1 MKVKKIEVSKRDKLG
16 KGETKRLRNQDM
28 VPCVMYGGDSN
39 YHFFAHENFF
49 KKVVFSP
56 DVYIVELNIDGDVH
70 KALMQEIQFHPVTD
84 KILHIDFIEVFE
96 DKPVIATIP
105 IELTGSSIGIK
116 NGGKLR
122 QKRRYLKVKGLAK
135 DLPDRLT
142 IDISNVDISE
152 VIAVGDLKF
161 NNLEILDPL
170 RSMVVAVVSSR
181 VAMKSMTIEEDTPEG
196 EAAEG
201 EAAEGES
208 SEADEAGEE
217 SENKE

>member
-1 MKVKKIEVSKRDKLG
+1 MKVKKIKVTKREKLG
-16 KGETKRLRNQDM
+16 KKETKRLRNEEM
-28 VPCVMYGGDSN
+28 VPCVMYGGNSN
-39 YHFFAHENFF
+39 YHFYAHENFF

-56 DVYIVELNIDGDVH
+56 DVYIVELDIEGETH

-135 DLPDRLT
+135 DLPDRLS
-142 IDISNVDISE
+142 IDISNVDVSD
-152 VIAVGDLKF
+152 VIAVGDLTFK
-161 NNLEILDPL
+161 NLEILDPH

-181 VAMKSMTIEEDTPEG
+181 IAMKSMTIEEDTAEST
-196 EAAEG
+196 AEG
-201 EAAEGES
+201 DTEGAEA
-208 SEADEAGEE
+208 EAGDAGEE
-217 SENKE
+217 SASEE